1 MIVILA
7 GAPGAGKGTQAD
19 LLAERE
25 GFKKVSTGD
34 ALRSQIKQDT
44 EVGKLAKGFM
54 DEGKLVPDDVLL
66 RILEAELDANSG
78 SRILLDGY
86 PRNIAQA
93 KTLEGLKR
101 SYPVKAV
108 IHLEVGKEKLIE
120 RICGRRTCSQCG
132 SVFHV
137 VYSKPKEDGVCD
149 KCGGTLTQR
158 SDDNDEKVRVRL
170 DVYEKETRPVLEFYR
185 DSGSCFEIDGNRE
198 TEVVFEEVSELLK
211 ARL

>member
-120 RICGRRTCSQCG
+120 RICGRRTCSQSPMTFG
-132 SVFHV
+132 KTHV
-137 VYSKPKEDGVCD
+137 LNYLFLRKA
-149 KCGGTLTQR
+149 QR
-158 SDDNDEKVRVRL
+158 DISNGISLSTVTGLNTRSASTALPSRYHQLLLESTATTAKIKLRL
-170 DVYEKETRPVLEFYR
+170 SQR
-185 DSGSCFEIDGNRE
+185 
-198 TEVVFEEVSELLK
+198 
-211 ARL
+211 